1 MARKTTKPTPPVP
14 PPPAGKAPALG
25 VLEVQRMAV
34 SAINA
39 APYNPRVALKP
50 GDPEYEKLKRSLTE
64 FGCADP
70 PIWNR
75 RTGHLVGGHQR
86 FRVMCDLGVTEID
99 VSVVDLDLPRE
110 KALNVALNKITGRWD
125 DAALGDLLADLQ
137 AGGELDVTLSGFDD
151 AEIDEVIEKAAA
163 AAAAAMD
170 AEGEAGGGAGTGGSG
185 GGKRSAEEFGVLV
198 QCRSEGQQRRIFDQ
212 MTKRGLKCKVLTL

>member
-1 MARKTTKPTPPVP
+1 MARKPKPETKPN
-14 PPPAGKAPALG
+14 AAA
-25 VLEVQRMAV
+25 LEVRRLPV
-34 SAINA
+34 SQINP

-64 FGCADP
+64 FGCAEP
-70 PIWNR
+70 PVWNK

-86 FRVMCDLGVTEID
+86 FRVLCDMGYTEID
-99 VSVVDLDLPRE
+99 VSVVDLDVPRE
-110 KALNVALNKITGRWD
+110 KALNLALNKIAGRWD

-137 AGGELDVTLSGFDD
+137 AGGDIDVTLSGFDD

-163 AAAAAMD
+163 AAEAAID
-170 AEGEAGGGAGTGGSG
+170 ADGEEGGEGPGGGAGSGGG
-185 GGKRSAEEFGVLV
+185 GGKRVPEEFGVLV
-198 QCRSEGQQRRIFDQ
+198 QCRSEGQQRRIFEQ